1 MIPFSEPKAAAESLL
16 AEPGGAA
23 TILFL
28 TAADTEILTVARA
41 VALLPGRF
49 PRVRAANPSS
59 GGDPGELVAGY
70 LADAPRAVLVRL
82 LGGRR
87 AWQAGFDALAAGCAA
102 AGVPLLAFGGEAE
115 PDAELAAA
123 STAPAGAV
131 AEAFE
136 YLRHGGVANMA
147 NLLRFVADTLLYTG
161 FGFDPPA
168 ELPGVGLYRPEL
180 LDRHLPDRPVV
191 GVVFYR
197 AHWMSGNSAFVDV
210 LIEAL
215 EAAGA
220 NPLPVFC
227 YSLRPDGRSGRVPAC
242 DLLAE
247 HRVDALVVTVLAS
260 GGSTAGDALE
270 AGRAAGAAG
279 DWPEWQA
286 PALEALDVPIV
297 QGICATSS
305 RAAWLASDGGL
316 SPLDAA
322 MQVAIPEFDGRIVG
336 VPFSFKEPLEEA
348 GGRTA
353 RHGAD
358 QVMIYQA
365 DPERAARLA
374 TIATRLARLRRVP
387 NRDKRVAIM
396 LSNYPTKHARV
407 GNAVGLDTPASAV
420 RLLAAM
426 RDAGYQVGDL
436 TGDAGPIGAADLEPD
451 GGGPGRGGL
460 AGPGGPAGLDPG
472 VALAAAGDR
481 LVHALIA
488 AGGHDTEFLTER
500 QLGGAAARVDAGG
513 YAAWFAE
520 LAAGLREQVV
530 RHWGEPPG
538 ELYVD
543 GDAIVLAGLRSA
555 NLFLGI
561 QPPRGFGENPIAIY
575 HDPDLPPSHHY
586 LAAYWCLDRVFGA
599 DAVVHLGKH
608 GTLEWLPGKGLALS
622 ATCAPDAVLGSLPL
636 VYPFIVNDPG
646 EGTQAKR
653 RAHAIIVD
661 HLIPPMQRGETY
673 DDLARLEQLLDEHA
687 QVRALDPAKLPEIRA
702 RIWELVRAAELH
714 MDLGVDALPGDF
726 DEFVLHLDGYLCEI
740 KDARIRDGLHVL
752 GSEPGGEQRLGLLAA
767 ILRLGAG
774 QVQGLRRA
782 VASAFGLDEPALL
795 EAPGSKVGEVPAAL
809 LDRFQGPAVTGS
821 DLVDRLE
828 DASRALLEAMEARGW
843 EASAA
848 GPVTMSVLGVQDP
861 GVRGSLEFSAREVVP
876 RLARTGDE
884 ITSVLRALDGRFVP
898 AGPSGSPTRG
908 LVNVLPTGRNFYSVD
923 PKALP
928 SELSQA
934 TGERLAD
941 DLLRRYLD
949 EEGAYPET
957 VGIVVWGTSAMR
969 TGGDDIGEV
978 LALLGVRPV
987 WSPESR
993 RVTGLEIVPTER
1005 LGRPRID
1012 VTVRISGFFRDAFP
1026 NLIALLDDAITM
1038 VAALDEPD
1046 GCNFVAK
1053 HARAERAAGV
1063 GWRRATTRVFGS
1075 KPGAYGAGL
1084 LPLIDARNWR
1094 SQADLVEV
1102 YEVWGGYAYGRGLD
1116 GEAAAEAMRANLSR
1130 VRAVVKNVDTQEHD
1144 LLDSDDY
1151 FQYHGGMVAA
1161 VRAAGGVEPRAYL
1174 GDSAD
1179 PARVRTRGL
1188 AEEIRRVV
1196 RARVVNPRWI
1206 ASMARHGYKGAFELS
1221 ATVDYLFGYDA
1232 TTGAVEDWVY
1242 RAVTERYV
1250 LDESTAEFMRRSNPW
1265 ALRAVAERLLE
1276 AIDRGLWTSPGEHL
1290 FERLRSVYLELEG
1303 ELEERQEGH
1312 A

>member
-1 MIPFSEPKAAAESLL
+1 M
-16 AEPGGAA
+16 
-23 TILFL
+23 ILFL
-28 TAADTEILTVARA
+28 STADTEVLAVTSA
-41 VALLPGRF
+41 VAELPEGF
-49 PRVRAANPSS
+49 PQVRAANPTRLQ
-59 GGDPGELVAGY
+59 DVA
-70 LADAPRAVLVRL
+70 AAVEPARVVLVRL

-87 AWQAGFDALAAGCAA
+87 AWQAGFDVLAAHCGR

-131 AEAFE
+131 AQALE
-136 YLRHGGVANMA
+136 YLRHGGVANMGG
-147 NLLRFVADTLLYTG
+147 LLRFVADTLLYTG
-161 FGFDPPA
+161 FGFEPPRP
-168 ELPGVGLYRPEL
+168 LPEVGLYRPEL
-180 LDRHLPDRPVV
+180 GERRSPWRPTV

-197 AHWMSGNSAFVDV
+197 AHWMSGNTAFVDTLV
-210 LIEAL
+210 DAL
-215 EAAGA
+215 EEAGA
-220 NPLPVFC
+220 NALPVFC
-227 YSLRPDGRSGRVPAC
+227 YSLRAGADGRIPAC
-242 DLLAE
+242 ELLAE
-247 HRVDALVVTVLAS
+247 HGVDALIVTVLAS
-260 GGSTAGDALE
+260 GGSGAADAL
-270 AGRAAGAAG
+270 AGAG
-279 DWPEWQA
+279 TERPEDWLDWKV
-286 PALEALDVPIV
+286 PALEALDVPVV
-297 QGICATSS
+297 QGICATST
-305 RAAWLASDGGL
+305 RAAWLAADGGL

-336 VPFSFKEPLEEA
+336 VPFSFKEAIQGPA
-348 GGRTA
+348 GPA
-353 RHGAD
+353 SE
-358 QVMIYQA
+358 VMVYRA
-365 DPERAARLA
+365 DPERARRLA
-374 TIATRLARLRRVP
+374 AIATRLAALRQVP
-387 NRDKRVAIM
+387 NHDRRVAIV
-396 LSNYPTKHARV
+396 LSNYPTKQARV

-426 RDAGYQVGDL
+426 RDAGYQVGEVPGL
-436 TGDAGPIGAADLEPD
+436 EPGSGPGPDSASGSAPGTTADLP
-451 GGGPGRGGL
+451 
-460 AGPGGPAGLDPG
+460 
-472 VALAAAGDR
+472 GDR

-488 AGGHDTEFLTER
+488 AGGHDSEFLTED
-500 QLGGAAARVDAGG
+500 QLAGAAARVDAAA
-513 YAAWFAE
+513 YSAWFRTLPEA
-520 LAAGLREQVV
+520 LREAVL

-538 ELYVD
+538 DLYVD
-543 GDAIVLAGLRSA
+543 GDAIVLAGLQLG
-555 NLFLGI
+555 NVFLAV

-586 LAAYWCLDRVFGA
+586 LAAYWWLDRVFGA
-599 DAVVHLGKH
+599 HAVVHLGKH
-608 GTLEWLPGKGLALS
+608 GTLEWLPGKSLALS
-622 ATCAPDAVLGSLPL
+622 PSCAPDSVLGALPL

-653 RAHAIIVD
+653 RAHAVIVD
-661 HLIPPMQRGETY
+661 HLVPPMQRAETY

-687 QVRALDPAKLPEIRA
+687 AAAALDPAKLPRIRE

-714 MDLGVDALPGDF
+714 RDLGMEDPPSDF
-726 DEFVLHLDGYLCEI
+726 DQFVLHLDGYLCEI

-752 GSEPGGEQRLGLLAA
+752 GVEPAAEQRLGLLAA

-774 QVQGLRRA
+774 RQVPGLRRA
-782 VASAFGLDEPALL
+782 VAAAFGLDE
-795 EAPGSKVGEVPAAL
+795 AAL
-809 LDRFQGPAVTGS
+809 LAAPGKPWARAIHGELLERFPGPAATAG

-828 DASRALLEAMEARGW
+828 EAAMALLATMEAKAWEAGAVPAVVAGVLGHHDAGVARALQFA
-843 EASAA
+843 
-848 GPVTMSVLGVQDP
+848 
-861 GVRGSLEFSAREVVP
+861 AREVVP

-884 ITSVLRALDGRFVP
+884 ITSVLRALEGRFVP

-928 SELSQA
+928 TELSHA
-934 TGERLAD
+934 TGQRLAD

-978 LALLGVRPV
+978 LTLLGVRPL
-987 WSPESR
+987 WNPESR
-993 RVTGLEIVPTER
+993 RVSGLEPVPLEE

-1026 NLIALLDDAITM
+1026 NLVALLDDAITM
-1038 VAALDEPD
+1038 VAGLDEPD
-1046 GCNFVAK
+1046 ELNFVAK
-1053 HARAERAAGV
+1053 HARAERAAGAD
-1063 GWRRATTRVFGS
+1063 WRRATTRVFGS

-1094 SQADLVEV
+1094 DEADLVEV

-1116 GEAAAEAMRANLSR
+1116 GIQAVQAMRDNLAR
-1130 VRAVVKNVDTQEHD
+1130 VGAVVKNVDTYEHD

-1161 VRAAGGVEPRAYL
+1161 VRALRGSDPRAYL

-1206 ASMARHGYKGAFELS
+1206 ASMARHGYKGAFELA

-1232 TTGAVEDWVY
+1232 TTGVVEDWMY
-1242 RAVTERYV
+1242 QAVAEGYV
-1250 LDESTAEFMRRSNPW
+1250 LDEATATFMRRSNPW

-1276 AIDRGLWTSPGEHL
+1276 AADRGLWTTPSEHL

-1303 ELEERQEGH
+1303 ELEERQ
-1312 A
+1312 AADT

>member
-1 MIPFSEPKAAAESLL
+1 MM
-16 AEPGGAA
+16 
-23 TILFL
+23 LFL
-28 TAADTEILTVARA
+28 TTADTEVLAVTRA
-41 VALLPGRF
+41 VATLPERF
-49 PRVRAANPSS
+49 PRVRAANPTA
-59 GGDPGELVAGY
+59 GDPGDFVAGC
-70 LADAPRAVLVRL
+70 LAGGPRAVLVRL

-87 AWQAGFDALAAGCAA
+87 AWQEGFDALAEGCAA

-123 STAPAGAV
+123 STAPAGTV

-147 NLLRFVADTLLYTG
+147 ALLRFVADTLLYTG
-161 FGFDPPA
+161 FGFEPPA
-168 ELPGVGLYRPEL
+168 ELPAVGIYRPEL
-180 LDRHLPDRPVV
+180 LDHHLPGRPTV

-197 AHWMSGNSAFVDV
+197 AHWMSGNTAFVDTLV
-210 LIEAL
+210 EAL

-227 YSLRPDGRSGRVPAC
+227 YSLRPEGPSGEVPAC

-247 HRVDALVVTVLAS
+247 HGVDALVVTVLAS
-260 GGSTAGDALE
+260 GGSTAGDAL
-270 AGRAAGAAG
+270 GAAG
-279 DWPEWQA
+279 GAGPDWFDWQV

-297 QGICATSS
+297 QGICATST

-336 VPFSFKEPLEEA
+336 VPFSFKEPLARA
-348 GGRTA
+348 GGGPATA
-353 RHGAD
+353 GTD
-358 QVMIYQA
+358 QVMVYRA

-374 TIATRLARLRRVP
+374 RIATRLARLRHIP
-387 NRDKRVAIM
+387 NQHKRVVIA

-426 RDAGYQVGDL
+426 RGAGYQVGEL
-436 TGDAGPIGAADLEPD
+436 PGVTGPLDPAVPPDPGAA
-451 GGGPGRGGL
+451 R
-460 AGPGGPAGLDPG
+460 PAGSAGGEHP
-472 VALAAAGDR
+472 GDR

-488 AGGHDTEFLTER
+488 AGGHDTEFLTEE
-500 QLGGAAARVDAGG
+500 QLGGAAARMDAGA

-520 LAAGLREQVV
+520 LPASLREQVV

-538 ELYVD
+538 DLYVD
-543 GDAIVLAGLRSA
+543 GDAIVLAGLRLGNA
-555 NLFLGI
+555 FLAV

-586 LAAYWCLDRVFGA
+586 LAAYWWLDRVFRA

-622 ATCAPDAVLGSLPL
+622 AACAPDAVLGALPL

-653 RAHAIIVD
+653 RAHAVIVD
-661 HLIPPMQRGETY
+661 HLIPPMQRAETY

-687 QVRALDPAKLPEIRA
+687 QVQALDPGKLPEIRA

-714 MDLGVDALPGDF
+714 RDLGVDALPSDFGD
-726 DEFVLHLDGYLCEI
+726 FVLHLDGYLCEI

-752 GSEPGGEQRLGLLAA
+752 GSEPLGEQRLGLLAA

-774 QVQGLRRA
+774 RVPGLRRA
-782 VASAFGLDEPALL
+782 VAAAFGLDEPALL
-795 EAPGSKVGEVPAAL
+795 EVPGTPVEAVPTTLAGRFPGPAA
-809 LDRFQGPAVTGS
+809 TGS

-828 DASRALLEAMEARGW
+828 DAARALLEAMEAKGW
-843 EASAA
+843 EAAAA
-848 GPVTMSVLGVQDP
+848 GPVTAAVLGVQDP
-861 GVRGSLEFSAREVVP
+861 GVVSSLELAAREVVP

-934 TGERLAD
+934 TGERLAG

-969 TGGDDIGEV
+969 TQGDDIGEV
-978 LALLGVRPV
+978 LALLGVRPT
-987 WSPESR
+987 WSAESR
-993 RVTGLEIVPTER
+993 RVTGLEIIPTER

-1026 NLIALLDDAITM
+1026 NLIALLDDAITT
-1038 VAALDEPD
+1038 VAELDEPD
-1046 GCNFVAK
+1046 ERNFVAK
-1053 HARAERAAGV
+1053 HARAERAAGA
-1063 GWRRATTRVFGS
+1063 GWRRATTRIFGS

-1094 SQADLVEV
+1094 SQSDLVEV

-1116 GEAAAEAMRANLSR
+1116 GQAAGEAMRGNLAR
-1130 VRAVVKNVDTQEHD
+1130 VRAVVKNVDTYEHD

-1161 VRAAGGVEPRAYL
+1161 VRAASGLEPRAYL

-1206 ASMARHGYKGAFELS
+1206 QSMARHGYKGAFELS

-1232 TTGAVEDWVY
+1232 TTGVVEDWVY
-1242 RAVTERYV
+1242 EAVAERYV
-1250 LDESTAEFMRRSNPW
+1250 LDEATAQFMRRSNPW

-1276 AIDRGLWTSPGEHL
+1276 AVDRGLWTTPGKHV

-1303 ELEERQEGH
+1303 ELEERQDGH

>member
-1 MIPFSEPKAAAESLL
+1 VDREGS
-16 AEPGGAA
+16 G
-23 TILFL
+23 
-28 TAADTEILTVARA
+28 EI
-41 VALLPGRF
+41 
-49 PRVRAANPSS
+49 
-59 GGDPGELVAGY
+59 
-70 LADAPRAVLVRL
+70 
-82 LGGRR
+82 
-87 AWQAGFDALAAGCAA
+87 
-102 AGVPLLAFGGEAE
+102 
-115 PDAELAAA
+115 
-123 STAPAGAV
+123 
-131 AEAFE
+131 
-136 YLRHGGVANMA
+136 
-147 NLLRFVADTLLYTG
+147 
-161 FGFDPPA
+161 
-168 ELPGVGLYRPEL
+168 
-180 LDRHLPDRPVV
+180 
-191 GVVFYR
+191 
-197 AHWMSGNSAFVDV
+197 
-210 LIEAL
+210 
-215 EAAGA
+215 
-220 NPLPVFC
+220 
-227 YSLRPDGRSGRVPAC
+227 PAC

-247 HRVDALVVTVLAS
+247 HGVDALVVTVLAS
-260 GGSTAGDALE
+260 GGSSAADAL
-270 AGRAAGAAG
+270 AGSGSDRPG
-279 DWPEWQA
+279 DWLEWRV

-297 QGICATSS
+297 QGICATST
-305 RAAWLASDGGL
+305 RAAWLSNDGGL

-336 VPFSFKEPLEEA
+336 VPFSFKEPLEPA
-348 GGRTA
+348 GTDPDRPGT
-353 RHGAD
+353 D
-358 QVMIYQA
+358 QVMVYRA

-374 TIATRLARLRRVP
+374 TIATRLARLRHIP
-387 NRDKRVAIM
+387 NRDKRVAIV
-396 LSNYPTKHARV
+396 LSNYPTKHARI

-426 RDAGYQVGDL
+426 RRAGYQVGEL
-436 TGDAGPIGAADLEPD
+436 PGDVAEP
-451 GGGPGRGGL
+451 PGSG
-460 AGPGGPAGLDPG
+460 
-472 VALAAAGDR
+472 AGDR

-488 AGGHDTEFLTER
+488 AGGHDTEFLTEQ
-500 QLGGAAARVDAGG
+500 QLAAATGRVDAGA

-520 LAAGLREQVV
+520 LPERLREQVV

-538 ELYVD
+538 QLYVD
-543 GDAIVLAGLRSA
+543 GDAIALAGLR
-555 NLFLGI
+555 LGPEGSGEPRGGAPVNREGSGEPRRGAPVGQVLLAI

-586 LAAYWCLDRVFGA
+586 LAAYWWLDRVFGA
-599 DAVVHLGKH
+599 DAVIHLGKH

-622 ATCAPDAVLGSLPL
+622 ADCAPDAVLGAMPL

-653 RAHAIIVD
+653 RAHAVIVD
-661 HLIPPMQRGETY
+661 HLIPPMQRAETY

-687 QVRALDPAKLPEIRA
+687 QVQALDPAKLPRLRA

-714 MDLGVDALPGDF
+714 RDLGVDALPSDF
-726 DEFVLHLDGYLCEI
+726 NDFVLHLDGYLCEI

-752 GSEPGGEQRLGLLAA
+752 GTEPVGEQRLGLLAA

-774 QVQGLRRA
+774 QAVPGLRRA
-782 VASAFGLDEPALL
+782 VAAAFGLDEPALL
-795 EAPGSKVGEVPAAL
+795 EAPGSLVAAPAAL
-809 LDRFQGPAVTGS
+809 VGRFPGPAATGS

-828 DASRALLEAMEARGW
+828 AAARALLEAMEDKGW
-843 EASAA
+843 EAAAA
-848 GPVTMSVLGVQDP
+848 GPVAATVLGVHDP
-861 GVRGSLEFSAREVVP
+861 SVVSSLEFAAREVVP

-969 TGGDDIGEV
+969 TQGDDIGEV

-987 WSPESR
+987 WSAESR
-993 RVTGLEIVPTER
+993 RVTGLEVVPAEL

-1026 NLIALLDDAITM
+1026 NLVALLDDAITM
-1038 VAALDEPD
+1038 VAELEEPD
-1046 GCNFVAK
+1046 ERNFVAK
-1053 HARAERAAGV
+1053 HARAERAAGA
-1063 GWRRATTRVFGS
+1063 GWRRATTRIFGS

-1102 YEVWGGYAYGRGLD
+1102 YEVWGGYAYGRGLH
-1116 GEAAAEAMRANLSR
+1116 GEAAGEAMRANLAR
-1130 VRAVVKNVDTQEHD
+1130 VRAVVKNVDTYEHD

-1161 VRAAGGVEPRAYL
+1161 VRAASGMEPRAYL

-1232 TTGAVEDWVY
+1232 TTGVVEDWVY
-1242 RAVTERYV
+1242 EAVAERYV
-1250 LDESTAEFMRRSNPW
+1250 LDEATAQFMRRSNPW

-1276 AIDRGLWTSPGEHL
+1276 AVDRGLWTTPSEL
-1290 FERLRSVYLELEG
+1290 VFEQLRSVYLELEG
-1303 ELEERQEGH
+1303 ELEDRQEGQ